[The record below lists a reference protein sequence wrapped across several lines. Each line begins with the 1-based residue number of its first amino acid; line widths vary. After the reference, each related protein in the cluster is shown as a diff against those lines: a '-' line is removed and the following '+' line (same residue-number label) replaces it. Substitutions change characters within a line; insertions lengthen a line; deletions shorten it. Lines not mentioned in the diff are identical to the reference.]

1 MKALK
6 DIVYENGVMP
16 VLFAEEGC
24 TEKVINAIEQTDV
37 PVVEILQ
44 RGDIAKTVLKEACK
58 IKKNAYVG
66 AGTVCSLEQCKEMA
80 ELGADFIVSP
90 GYNQEMVEWC
100 VKNNI
105 TVIPGV
111 SNTSEV
117 MAAVN
122 TGVTMLKAFP
132 FNELGGAKYFSAI
145 AGPFADVNF
154 VVTGCLDDR
163 DLSLVSNPRIAAV
176 GGVWMF
182 QAEDDHRVVS
192 EETIVH
198 RLNKSIELGRHY
210 RKGLK

>member
-80 ELGADFIVSP
+80 ENLELTLLFLPDTIRKWLS
-90 GYNQEMVEWC
+90 
-100 VKNNI
+100 
-105 TVIPGV
+105 GV
-111 SNTSEV
+111 
-117 MAAVN
+117 
-122 TGVTMLKAFP
+122 LK
-132 FNELGGAKYFSAI
+132 
-145 AGPFADVNF
+145 
-154 VVTGCLDDR
+154 T
-163 DLSLVSNPRIAAV
+163 
-176 GGVWMF
+176 
-182 QAEDDHRVVS
+182 
-192 EETIVH
+192 T
-198 RLNKSIELGRHY
+198 
-210 RKGLK
+210 